1 MSKQLFKTKPYLSS
15 NFQKEIWE
23 LKDFNEISFREEV
36 NVFYNKK
43 FDILKLKNNNIDDFN
58 QKAETISVSRNQLF
72 KNKNDH
78 IFECPICNGKEI
90 EEETIKI
97 YNAKYV
103 QCSNCSHNFVRNRL
117 TNEELIDFYT
127 NSTNYQSTYTN
138 EAQIQNRIDEIYKP
152 KLVWVLNAFEKKFG
166 RKPKRILDV
175 GTGSG
180 HFVKMCL
187 DEGIACDGIEV
198 SKSGLDFA
206 KKNFNIDLYD
216 KDIFSDWEFFKTKD
230 YDLITFWGLIEH
242 VTNPLQLLKISSKI
256 LGNNDSMIVGSVPRL
271 HSLSSFIQRS
281 FPEKII
287 RHLDPLGH
295 IQMFTDLS
303 LSTLVHDSNF
313 KLHSL
318 WYFGMDSYEL
328 LVQLASFSKSNT
340 LLDKQIIKELQFLM
354 DINTLSDSMIFTATN
369 NNDE

>member
-1 MSKQLFKTKPYLSS
+1 MKKQLLKTKPYIS
-15 NFQKEIWE
+15 NDSQKETWE
-23 LKDFNEISFREEV
+23 LNDSNKIFFKEQV
-36 NVFYNKK
+36 NVYYNKK

-58 QKAETISVSRNQLF
+58 QKAETISESRNKLF
-72 KNKNDH
+72 KNKKDH
-78 IFECPICNGKEI
+78 IFKCPICNSKEI
-90 EEETIKI
+90 EKKTINI

-103 QCSNCSHNFVRNRL
+103 QCSSCSHNYVRNRL
-117 TNEELIDFYT
+117 TDKELISFYT

-152 KLVWVLNAFEKKFG
+152 KLDWVLNAFEKKFG

-187 DEGIACDGIEV
+187 DQGINCDGIEV

-216 KDIFSDWEFFKTKD
+216 KDIFSEWEFFKTKD

-242 VTNPLQLLKISSKI
+242 VTDPLQLLKISSKI

-271 HSLSSFIQRS
+271 HSLSSFIQKK
-281 FPEKII
+281 FPDKII

-313 KLHSL
+313 KLDSL

-328 LVQLASFSKSNT
+328 LIQLASFSKSDN
-340 LLDKQIIKELQFLM
+340 LLGKEIISELQFLM

-369 NNDE
+369 N

>member
-58 QKAETISVSRNQLF
+58 KKAKTISVLRNQLF

-78 IFECPICNGKEI
+78 IFECPICNSKEI
-90 EEETIKI
+90 EKETINI

-117 TNEELIDFYT
+117 TNEELINFYT

-152 KLVWVLNAFEKKFG
+152 KLDWVLNAFEKKFG

-242 VTNPLQLLKISSKI
+242 VTDPLQLLKISSKI

-328 LVQLASFSKSNT
+328 LVQLASYSKSNT